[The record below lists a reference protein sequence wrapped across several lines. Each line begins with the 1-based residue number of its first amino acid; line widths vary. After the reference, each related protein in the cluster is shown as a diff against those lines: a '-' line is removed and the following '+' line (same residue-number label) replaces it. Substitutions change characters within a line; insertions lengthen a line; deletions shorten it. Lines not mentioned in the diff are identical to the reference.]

1 VSPSDPFELCAR
13 LGLDRLY
20 LVTDPASGLRALI
33 AIDDTTLGPAA
44 GGVRTRRYATFS
56 EALVD
61 AAALARAMTEKCA
74 LAGLAAGGGKAV
86 VQDHDGLD
94 RPRAFAALGARVEE
108 LGGLFR
114 TAGDLGTTAGD
125 LAAMATTT
133 RFVHTDEAGLADA
146 VGRGHRRC
154 VETLAARRGVPL
166 AGLRVAVQGAGAIGA
181 AVARALSRGGAE
193 ITIADLD
200 EARARAVA
208 EVTGA
213 RVVAPDRI
221 LEEACDIVAP
231 CAIGGVIDEQVASRI
246 RAFAVC
252 GAANNVLAGD
262 QVAEVLRARAI
273 WLVPDQ
279 VASAGAVIEGI
290 GSSFMGLA
298 DRGPLIDRLGET
310 AAALLDE
317 AEARGISTVMAARER
332 ARARIA
338 SIAEAPGSLPPSAPS
353 LS

>member
-1 VSPSDPFELCAR
+1 VSPNDPFDLCAQ
-13 LGLDRLY
+13 LGLARLH
-20 LVTDPASGLRALI
+20 LVSDPASGLRALI
-33 AIDDTTLGPAA
+33 ALDDTTLGPAA
-44 GGVRTRRYATFS
+44 GGVRTRRYATFA
-56 EALVD
+56 EALAD

-86 VQDHDGLD
+86 VLDHEGLD

-114 TAGDLGTTAGD
+114 TAGDLGTTAAD

-133 RFVHTDEAGLADA
+133 RFVHPDEAGLAEA
-146 VGRGHRRC
+146 VGRGHLRC
-154 VETLAARRGVPL
+154 VEALAARRGVPL
-166 AGLRVAVQGAGAIGA
+166 AGLRVAVQGAGAVGA
-181 AVARALSRGGAE
+181 AVIRALSRGGAE
-193 ITIADLD
+193 VTLADLD

-208 EVTGA
+208 EETGA

-221 LEEACDIVAP
+221 LEEACDVIAP
-231 CAIGGVIDEQVASRI
+231 CAIGGVIDERVASRI

-252 GAANNVLAGD
+252 GVANNALAGD
-262 QVAEVLRARAI
+262 HVADVLRARGI

-290 GSSFMGLA
+290 GRSVMGLT
-298 DRGPLIDRLGET
+298 DRGPLLDRLGET
-310 AAALLDE
+310 ATALLDE
-317 AEARGISTVMAARER
+317 AEARGISTVTAARER

-338 SIAEAPGSLPPSAPS
+338 AGR
-353 LS
+353 